1 MGILDAIKAQAT
13 SVYTCSKL
21 TDPKTGDP
29 LEIPIQKI
37 HLESWINEELLP
49 LGSIY
54 PSSQQGDAQNPALV
68 ARLQAL
74 KALAETALTSMEQ
87 GEAKPEYKLLMNK
100 LISRGAPS
108 FRDPRF
114 GCLLFCTQAEIDAA
128 KEQNPEHP
136 GGVLTDWL
144 GDDYTGLINAILT
157 LSDIDGARAVA
168 VQTFP
173 GKRRKKQSA

>member
-1 MGILDAIKAQAT
+1 MGILDAIKSQAT
-13 SVYTCSKL
+13 SIYTCSTI
-21 TDPKTGDP
+21 TDPKTGTP

-49 LGSIY
+49 LGNIY
-54 PSSQQGDAQNPALV
+54 PNGQQGDGQNLALV

-74 KALAETALTSMEQ
+74 KALAESAMTSMEQ
-87 GEAKPEYKLLMNK
+87 GEAKPEYKILMNK

-114 GCLLFCTQAEIDAA
+114 GCLLFCSQAEIDAA
-128 KEQNPEHP
+128 KEKDPEHP

-144 GDDYTGLINAILT
+144 GNDYAGLITAILE
-157 LSDIDGARAVA
+157 LSDIDGARAGA

-173 GKRRKKQSA
+173 GKRRKNKGA